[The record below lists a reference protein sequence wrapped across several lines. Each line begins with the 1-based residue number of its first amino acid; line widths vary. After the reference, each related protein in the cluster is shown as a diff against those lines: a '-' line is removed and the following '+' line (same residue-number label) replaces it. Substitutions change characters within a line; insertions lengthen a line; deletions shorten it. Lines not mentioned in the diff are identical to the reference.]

1 MLGPVRFQHIEDCA
15 RAALSQYMINEA
27 LVPLKKQ
34 LQELDE
40 QLSSLRTQLGTSASI
55 VKPQYNDLDLEK
67 IERLIGA
74 RKKAIEMMQKRLKA
88 LPSDQPPANG
98 VTQVTEKATIP
109 ATATAPAV
117 ETSQV
122 ATEIPADNGK
132 DEDGADLTG
141 WDALE

>member
-40 QLSSLRTQLGTSASI
+40 QLSSLRSQLGTSASV
-55 VKPQYNDLDLEK
+55 VKPQYSDLDLEK

-88 LPSDQPPANG
+88 IPSDQPSTNG
-98 VTQVTEKATIP
+98 ITQVTEKETIP
-109 ATATAPAV
+109 ATAPAPAV
-117 ETSQV
+117 DTSQI
-122 ATEIPADNGK
+122 ATKIPADNGK